1 MDVKRCWG
9 NKDELSRDYHDNEWG
24 IPVYDDKVLFEF
36 IILEGAQAGL
46 NWMTIL
52 RRREGYRKAFDGFDF
67 NKIAQYDEKKIDSL
81 LQDEGIIRNKL
92 KVNSAILNAQVF
104 LEIRKEFGSFSNY
117 IWKFVNNTP
126 INNNVKSWKEVP
138 ATTEVSDVISKDL
151 KKRGMKFV
159 GSTIVYAFMQ
169 AVGMVNDHITGCFR
183 YKEILKAV
191 SYQEATPSD
200 IT

>member
-1 MDVKRCWG
+1 MDAKRCWG
-9 NKDELSRDYHDNEWG
+9 DKDDLSRDYHDNEWG
-24 IPVYDDKVLFEF
+24 TPVYDDTTLFEF

-67 NKIAQYDEKKIDSL
+67 NKIAKYDGKDIERL

-104 LEIRKEFGSFSNY
+104 LKIREEFGSFSNY
-117 IWKFVNNTP
+117 IWGFVDNKP

-138 ATTEVSDVISKDL
+138 ATTEISDKISKDL

-159 GSTIVYAFMQ
+159 GSTIIYAFMQ
-169 AVGMVNDHITGCFR
+169 AVGMVNDHLVDCFKH
-183 YKEILKAV
+183 KEIAAK
-191 SYQEATPSD
+191 SYEFK
-200 IT
+200 